1 LTMRWCLLM
10 LLALVA
16 CNNKDLQYDKA
27 YLDVDS
33 LLNQQLS
40 ALLRERPQLQKA
52 AKISGITDTVRL
64 RPDSIGWI
72 KELEI
77 FRQLDAINKPTF
89 KDAYRV
95 EEMKD
100 TRSNLRVRQLTSQ
113 KPSLIP
119 VISFYYLDN
128 LQQLRKIEARF
139 EEDNALYASY
149 RQLEMSF
156 DMVNQQPTLSSYSVV
171 GAQKMALADT
181 VYFNVAANIIR

>member
-1 LTMRWCLLM
+1 MRWCLLM

>member
-1 LTMRWCLLM
+1 MTMRWCLLM